1 MLRVKHL
8 LARKGR
14 DIWSVDSD
22 EPVLEAIQI
31 MADRHVGALPV
42 LREGQLVGV
51 ISERDYARKVTL
63 LGRSSA
69 ETPVWQIMSAPV
81 ITVGPEDAVRRCM
94 ELMTE
99 RRIRHLPVVDA
110 SGVMIGM
117 RRDMRMKF
125 LGERYAEYDQI
136 GFMATIRADVNVHD
150 VGTSTAAGGIIGLET
165 PGS

>member
-69 ETPVWQIMSAPV
+69 ETPVWQIMSSPV
-81 ITVGPEDAVRRCM
+81 IMVGPEDAVRRCM

-99 RRIRHLPVVDA
+99 RRIRHLPVVDE
-110 SGVMIGM
+110 SGAMIGM
-117 RRDMRMKF
+117 ISIGDLVRGVIEEQQETIEQLEKF
-125 LGERYAEYDQI
+125 I
-136 GFMATIRADVNVHD
+136 
-150 VGTSTAAGGIIGLET
+150 AG
-165 PGS
+165 